1 MKIANNLKCWALV
14 ALGVLSLS
22 EAALAVDNYK
32 EFRRDHWDFEFS
44 ADYFHSEANYPSSG
58 GDSESLLGGNSF
70 SLLDSRFATR
80 FAPKNDWSVFGW
92 GTVSNAESKDSIAVR
107 ANSSL
112 SEAAIGFDFLMYSD
126 LFQMVPEVVFV
137 MPFEEVDPAS
147 DAVLNSEG
155 VFEVRSRLVAQKDFG
170 NLRSYG
176 WLGFNYRSGGR
187 SFLMPWGIGTQ
198 FKFKRFR
205 LGAELFGYQ
214 SVSEDTT
221 DVNEALRTS
230 YINGVNA
237 GSMRFYGVK
246 PSLVDTQVYATWL
259 LTPKWNLQAQGGMT
273 LAGSSSAAGFHVG
286 ASIGYSFDLT
296 EGYAEQEYV
305 APVESPVPEYR
316 SNMYEDSGL
325 SSEKKVRRFREE
337 TEDGVD
343 QNLFKARPTKAKRT
357 PRLQSDDLQQQ
368 LDETEFKVDL
378 KSNKKKKKR

>member
-1 MKIANNLKCWALV
+1 MKMANNLQRLTFTIAGLLLFSVPVLAL
-14 ALGVLSLS
+14 
-22 EAALAVDNYK
+22 DNYK
-32 EFRRDHWDFEFS
+32 EFHRDRWDFEAGAQFF
-44 ADYFHSEANYPSSG
+44 YSEANYPSSG
-58 GDSESLLGGNSF
+58 GGSQNLSSGNHYQ
-70 SLLDSRFATR
+70 LLDMNFGTR
-80 FAPKNDWSVFGW
+80 YMPQKNWSVFGW
-92 GTVSNAESKDSIAVR
+92 GNVGSAESKNSLATR
-107 ANSSL
+107 SNSSFNEL
-112 SEAAIGFDFLMYSD
+112 AAGFDFLMYSEG
-126 LFQMVPEVVFV
+126 FQLVPEVVAL
-137 MPFEEVDPAS
+137 MPFEKVDPTS
-147 DAVLNSEG
+147 DTVLNSEG